1 MVCTRMKRAVIF
13 ILACL
18 LLVTGVPVGNCTAG
32 TEEVNAAQVSSQA
45 KKAIK
50 AYQKLLGKSKM
61 NYFDLKL
68 DTNKLSFSVA
78 DINNDGV
85 PELFVNV
92 AKCTNVSH
100 ASGYEYVYGFD
111 NGKVKWLCGLD
122 KIKCYYPKGG
132 IVEVDYYGMGN
143 AAQYYKIQNGKSE
156 FIAGIEF
163 NYGNP
168 YKKKPEYNWKHKQV
182 TKAKFNKLLK
192 KYGGKKVTV
201 TESYWHKNTYAN
213 RKNMLNL
220 VKW

>member
-18 LLVTGVPVGNCTAG
+18 LLVTGVPVGECTAG

-50 AYQKLLGKSKM
+50 AYRKFLGKSKM
-61 NYFDLKL
+61 NYFGFKL

-85 PELFVNV
+85 PELFIN
-92 AKCTNVSH
+92 AEKCTNISH
-100 ASGYEYVYGFD
+100 VNGYEYVYCFD
-111 NGKVKWLCGLD
+111 KGKVKWLASRD
-122 KIKCYYPKGG
+122 SIKSYYPKGN
-132 IVEVDYYGMGN
+132 IFEMSYDAMGYTSF
-143 AAQYYKIQNGKSE
+143 YYKVKNGKAE
-156 FIAGIEF
+156 EIATVTH
-163 NYGNP
+163 NYGIS
-168 YKKKPEYNWKHKQV
+168 YRKPKYFWKNKQV
-182 TKAKFNKLLK
+182 TKSKFNKLLK